1 MKLKQRK
8 IPAMTYSP
16 TKRICSTIGAGGLNF
31 CVRNGNRCDPS
42 AITTRNLWNLSKEK
56 SRQWPTLPQK
66 EYAVPSALEDLTSV
80 FGMDTGVTPPPLS
93 PGFSFYFIQE
103 LFSSLKTATM
113 YNFLISFLFHLK
125 LFQPSLLSFSLGQAL
140 DLLVSVSSIDHSTYT
155 PDLSTRSSFWCLT
168 SL

>member
-1 MKLKQRK
+1 MYLHMKNGQKK

-42 AITTRNLWNLSKEK
+42 AIITRIFFSIYLSE
-56 SRQWPTLPQK
+56 
-66 EYAVPSALEDLTSV
+66 TSYQ
-80 FGMDTGVTPPPLS
+80 G
-93 PGFSFYFIQE
+93 
-103 LFSSLKTATM
+103 SLKTATM
-113 YNFLISFLFHLK
+113 YNLSLLFHLK
-125 LFQPSLLSFSLGQAL
+125 LFQPSLTSFSLGQAL
-140 DLLVSVSSIDHSTYT
+140 DLLVSVSSMDHSTYT